1 MGCSTGAESEEIM
14 SKTLEQ
20 VVEDIKSIKGES
32 DIYTA
37 VVEAFGDYEFEGVTD
52 IILSSPEEM
61 NSFRPGEGVHSAYAN
76 HKDAPIVKFILTGG
90 EDVYSVSDAW
100 EV

>member
-1 MGCSTGAESEEIM
+1 MN
-14 SKTLEQ
+14 KTLVE
-20 VVEDIKSIKGES
+20 VIEDIKSIRDEE
-32 DIYTA
+32 DIYSA

-76 HKDAPIVKFILTGG
+76 HKDAPIVKFVLTGG
-90 EDVYSVSDAW
+90 EDVYSVSEAW

>member
-1 MGCSTGAESEEIM
+1 M

-20 VVEDIKSIKGES
+20 VVGDIKSIKDEN
-32 DIYTA
+32 DIYSA
-37 VVEAFGDYEFEGVTD
+37 VVEAFGNYEFEGVTE
-52 IILSSPEEM
+52 IILSSPDEM

-76 HKDAPIVKFILTGG
+76 HKDAPIVKFVLTGD

-100 EV
+100 KV